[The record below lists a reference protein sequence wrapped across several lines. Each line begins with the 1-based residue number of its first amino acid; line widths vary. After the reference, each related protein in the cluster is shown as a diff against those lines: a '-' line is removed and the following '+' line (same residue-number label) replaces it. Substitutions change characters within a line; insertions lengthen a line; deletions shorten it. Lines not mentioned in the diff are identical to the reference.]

1 MRHDS
6 RVCQPYLER
15 DQLTSSIKETHFL
28 CIPPVFPFIAQ
39 LRNLVAHPVGL
50 CSPRPQYS
58 TNSSRFNYSLS
69 WLIVQRNK
77 ARNGR
82 ILDERTGVYRSIGAR
97 CGAVGGGVLLLK
109 LVSVVVLS

>member
-39 LRNLVAHPVGL
+39 LRNLVVHPVGL

-58 TNSSRFNYSLS
+58 TNFSRFNYSLS

-77 ARNGR
+77 ARNG
-82 ILDERTGVYRSIGAR
+82 LLVDERTGVYRSIAAR
-97 CGAVGGGVLLLK
+97 CGAVGGGGLLLK
-109 LVSVVVLS
+109 PVKVVVLS